1 MVNFMRR
8 LLVVFFFAFVFHPP
22 EHILS
27 VFMLKA
33 PPDTLIT
40 SSLKFCFDSMKTRKS
55 KNREKFPLKNF
66 NFFLSDGWR
75 MMTGGRRSFHNNF
88 QLNFQHKISASSS
101 IIKLSATR
109 VTYGAITNVEARE
122 SQTRCAANAFRM
134 LKRRKSIV

>member
-8 LLVVFFFAFVFHPP
+8 LLVVFFFALVFHPP
-22 EHILS
+22 EYILS
-27 VFMLKA
+27 VFMLKT

-66 NFFLSDGWR
+66 NFFLFDWWAEK
-75 MMTGGRRSFHNNF
+75 FHNNF